1 MNPGPDTAHRS
12 TVAVPSDRTRL
23 KGEDQSTT
31 RDVMLN
37 GERLV
42 IAMIADGHGGKEA
55 SPHCNAMV
63 VDELLEVLKVPD
75 GLHVSAAGTHA
86 FLKAHEEVLAM
97 MGTTA
102 GSTLGVIVLDAT
114 RAELTVLHCGDSV
127 ARRIPRRSAAMG
139 LCEDH

>member
-55 SPHCNAMV
+55 PPHCKEMV
-63 VDELLEVLKVPD
+63 VDERP
-75 GLHVSAAGTHA
+75 
-86 FLKAHEEVLAM
+86 
-97 MGTTA
+97 
-102 GSTLGVIVLDAT
+102 
-114 RAELTVLHCGDSV
+114 
-127 ARRIPRRSAAMG
+127 
-139 LCEDH
+139 

>member
-1 MNPGPDTAHRS
+1 
-12 TVAVPSDRTRL
+12 
-23 KGEDQSTT
+23 
-31 RDVMLN
+31 
-37 GERLV
+37 
-42 IAMIADGHGGKEA
+42 
-55 SPHCNAMV
+55 MV

-75 GLHVSAAGTHA
+75 GLHVSDAGTHA

-127 ARRIPRRSAAMG
+127 ARLIPRHSAAMG